1 MKRVIKFRG
10 KRIENG
16 EWVFGDLKHREC
28 VPKSISPI
36 QIGECAVVS
45 ETIGQFTGLLDK
57 NGKEIYEG
65 DIVQCNKDICKLVYS
80 DHYAGFALDK
90 QGWAYLHFFG
100 EAFSTEDCMVI
111 GTIHDNPELLK
122 GGKEESTKKHN
133 PHRP

>member
-36 QIGECAVVS
+36 QIGECAVVPK
-45 ETIGQFTGLLDK
+45 TVGQFTGLLDR

-65 DIVQCNKDICKLVYS
+65 DIAKTNAIEILGIIKWDERRLCFLCAWTNMCTAGDIEYLVNNIR
-80 DHYAGFALDK
+80 L
-90 QGWAYLHFFG
+90 
-100 EAFSTEDCMVI
+100 EVI
-111 GTIHDNPELLK
+111 GNIHDNSELLE
-122 GGKEESTKKHN
+122 GGKE
-133 PHRP
+133 